1 MAEAKWPVCKE
12 EAKANVRRP
21 WPCADDAADRPL
33 RPGRL
38 PSTSER
44 IAWERAGAQMGR
56 RGPIPF
62 RGLWLCCVGRPS
74 LGGKK
79 GSHPFLGI
87 GLPPRLAPMKGVKRS
102 LVDYLEGSFVDD
114 MRWALWVVAGFSDRT
129 LTQRESEAMGCGWK
143 SLPGLRGGHLWNVS
157 PSRDWAE
164 SSPSASKLLSVHPN
178 FIRAERQFDLF
189 VSVKGNVD
197 AVPSRAASAWSEG
210 LSKAHE
216 HAPRSKGW

>member
-1 MAEAKWPVCKE
+1 MLSQILQGSRIENRSRKGIVIVTGPSSFWPIHEAVEGAQGRRANREGDRRCFSGTRANPERNFQMAEAKWPVCQK

-44 IAWERAGAQMGR
+44 TAWERAGAQMGR

-87 GLPPRLAPMKGVKRS
+87 GLPPRLASYKG
-102 LVDYLEGSFVDD
+102 
-114 MRWALWVVAGFSDRT
+114 M
-129 LTQRESEAMGCGWK
+129 MG
-143 SLPGLRGGHLWNVS
+143 S
-157 PSRDWAE
+157 PSPHQRCHHFGNLFWD
-164 SSPSASKLLSVHPN
+164 LL
-178 FIRAERQFDLF
+178 
-189 VSVKGNVD
+189 
-197 AVPSRAASAWSEG
+197 
-210 LSKAHE
+210 
-216 HAPRSKGW
+216 